1 MKRAFKLILILLN
14 TFLSISALS
23 LVKLVFCYSPR
34 RKVRYAYEVNYF
46 FNKIFAFILGIKINL
61 TGEKGIFKSRGVFLV
76 SNHLSYIDGVAISS
90 LVPLVFIGRSDLRSW
105 PLFGILS
112 SLSYTIFVDRISP
125 SNIHNEIERIDSF
138 LSAGINV
145 ILFPEG
151 TSTDGRKLLPFKS
164 SFFTVAVH
172 TECPVV
178 PLAVKYKKINNQ
190 DINEQNKD
198 LVYWYGEMSFFP
210 HLFKVLGLNKIE
222 LEIKICKP
230 IDILRLEGK
239 APSLQR
245 KYLSNASR
253 EAIQQHLS

>member
-1 MKRAFKLILILLN
+1 MKRTLKLVLILFSM
-14 TFLSISALS
+14 FLSMAAIS
-23 LVKLVFCYSPR
+23 LVRLILKDYPR
-34 RKVRYAYEVNYF
+34 RIYYAYRVNHF
-46 FNKIFAFILGIKINL
+46 FNNIFTLILGIKIKL
-61 TGEKGIFKSRGVFLV
+61 VGEKEILKQKGVFFV
-76 SNHLSYIDGVAISS
+76 SNHLSYIDGIAMSS
-90 LVPLVFIGRSDLRSW
+90 VVPLVFIGRSDLKKW
-105 PLFGILS
+105 PLFGLLS
-112 SLSYTIFVDRISP
+112 RLSYTIFVDRINP
-125 SNIHNEIERIDSF
+125 AGIHAEISKIDF
-138 LSAGINV
+138 FIHHGINV

-178 PLAVKYKKINNQ
+178 PLAVKYKKIDNAK
-190 DINEQNKD
+190 ISEHNKN
-198 LVYWYGEMSFFP
+198 LVYWYGEMSFLP

-253 EAIQQHLS
+253 EAILQHLS